1 MVNELAVVEEL
12 AAEEARVA
20 EEARTAEQQAR
31 EKGMRRHEELTRQ
44 ELRDGERMF
53 PIYRVG
59 ITWPESYKPGAER
72 RMHRDGQPP
81 LPEGR
86 FWNSTGWDSMEK
98 EARDPEAI
106 AAELLR
112 DWWPKYTEK
121 LLKPGEPVI
130 TIGLKRHDVWC
141 DGWFSHYTIDVG
153 MSDQEVR
160 DSFARYVERIMYNH
174 DMSENQRG
182 GMLMGAEDHWRWHGC
197 VDGNPQGERT
207 EAPCRCAKCKEQ
219 GLVRIDH

>member
-1 MVNELAVVEEL
+1 MVNELAALEEL

-20 EEARTAEQQAR
+20 EQQAR
-31 EKGMRRHEELTRQ
+31 EKDMRRHEELTRQ

-160 DSFARYVERIMYNH
+160 DSFARYVERIMYNY